1 MKQKINC
8 DDFLRNRILTNLK
21 VNKSKTRG
29 LYFIN
34 TLNLENNCYEK
45 QLAIFDLE
53 DSKAKTMRLSIK
65 PDDFEFYGDEVIF
78 KVYEGKNTKLYHYD
92 FNTDKITLYAEI
104 PYKIKNFIYCN
115 EGFYFTATYRS
126 VYDDEIIKSGTEL
139 PFYQEGIGFCAESR
153 TCLFKTDSKGF
164 EIKALTDFHTDIDDI
179 VFDLQNNRIIYTAFK
194 GQPCKAIASDVYT
207 YDLASKSITK
217 WTDSNYRI
225 SYVDILSSDELIFA
239 GVDLRVKSRNDNQ
252 QLYKIN
258 VLTGVYDALG
268 KPLDRSNED
277 PGVVT
282 DIRFST
288 SRQVMAV
295 KGIFYFLLVD
305 RYQITLN
312 QIDNKGNLKTYETDL
327 RTIDSYQV
335 LEEGVLLI
343 GLKGLGLHEL
353 YLLKDNQLT
362 QVTNYNDWLLK
373 ERYVSEPQLIK
384 SYDGDIEIDGWVFP
398 PVDFEPGKKYPGVL
412 MIHGGPKMIYTD
424 VYSHDI
430 QLLTAN
436 GYYVFYANPKGS
448 DGRGDDFANIRGSYG
463 ATAYKEL
470 MDFTDAVIDKYPQL
484 DKDYLGVTG
493 RSYGGYMTNYI
504 ITRTDRFKAAI
515 SESGISNLT
524 TSFTSSDI
532 GYNYIFEYMGN
543 KTTPW
548 TSNEYLEASP
558 IMNANHVKTPT
569 LFIHGEQDHRCNYTE
584 SLNMYSAL
592 NFHGISTKLCLF
604 EGENHGLNV
613 TGKPKSKK
621 IRYKEILSWFD
632 KFLKKG
638 KSHGHY

>member
-1 MKQKINC
+1 MKQKIQCN
-8 DDFLRNRILTNLK
+8 DFLKNNILTNLK
-21 VNKSKTRG
+21 VNKSKTKG

-34 TLNLENNCYEK
+34 TLNLEKNCYEK
-45 QLAIFDLE
+45 QLAIFEMENL
-53 DSKAKTMRLSIK
+53 KTRPMNLNIK

-78 KVYEGKNTKLYHYD
+78 KVYEGKRTKLYYYN
-92 FNTDKITLYAEI
+92 FYTDKIRIYADL
-104 PYKIKNFIYCN
+104 PYKVKSFACCDD
-115 EGFYFTATYRS
+115 GFYFTATYRS
-126 VYDDEIIKSGTEL
+126 DYDVEIIKSGTEL
-139 PFYQEGIGFCAESR
+139 PFYQEGVGFSAESR
-153 TCLFKTDSKGF
+153 TCLFKTDNNSF
-164 EIKALTDFHTDIDDI
+164 EIKALTDLNTDIDDI
-179 VFDLQNNRIIYTAFK
+179 VFDLENNRIIYTAFK
-194 GQPCKAIASDVYT
+194 GQPCKSVVSDVYT
-207 YDLASKSITK
+207 YDLINKEIKK

-225 SYVDILSSDELIFA
+225 SYADKLSSKELIFA
-239 GVDLRVKSRNDNQ
+239 GVDLRIKSRNDNQ

-258 VLTGVYDALG
+258 VITGLCEDLG
-268 KPLDRSNED
+268 KPSDKSNEV

-288 SRQVMAV
+288 SRPVMAIE
-295 KGIFYFLLVD
+295 GIFYFLIVD
-305 RYQITLN
+305 RYQVRLSK
-312 QIDNKGNLKTYETDL
+312 IDSRGNFKIYEMEL

-335 LEEGVLLI
+335 LKDGILLI

-353 YLLKDNQLT
+353 YLFRNDQLT
-362 QVTNYNDWLLK
+362 QITRYNDWMFM
-373 ERYVSEPQLIK
+373 ERHLSIPHLIK
-384 SYDGDIEIDGWVFP
+384 SYDGDIDIDGWVFP
-398 PVDFEPGKKYPGVL
+398 PVEIEPGRKYPGIL

-463 ATAYKEL
+463 AIAYKEL
-470 MDFTDAVIDKYPQL
+470 MEFTDTVICKYPQL
-484 DKDYLGVTG
+484 DKNNLGVTG

-524 TSFTSSDI
+524 TTFTSSDI
-532 GYNYIFEYMGN
+532 GYSYVFEYMGN
-543 KTTPW
+543 KPTPW

-569 LFIHGEQDHRCNYTE
+569 LFIHGEEDHRCNYTE

-592 NFHGISTKLCLF
+592 NFHGINTKLCLF

-613 TGKPKSKK
+613 TGKPKSKQ
-621 IRYKEILSWFD
+621 IRYKELLNWFD

-638 KSHGHY
+638 RKNGHH